1 MITFTKSVKGELAH
15 AIYGPRTISK
25 LLLQII
31 DSKSSENF
39 NSSTQIKD
47 LTKDKSLITWLETS
61 ILSDKQSL
69 IQTLKPQLQ
78 EESAKNLLALLQ

>member
-1 MITFTKSVKGELAH
+1 MKGELAH
-15 AIYGPRTISK
+15 TIYGPRTISK